1 MPFTAYNVDEDTLAY
16 DDLLA
21 RGFRSVPVT
30 VIGLRSRSGE
40 ASEDA
45 KAEDRTITGY
55 DPEALAA
62 AVAEWR
68 ARTAGPSQS

>member
-1 MPFTAYNVDEDTLAY
+1 VPFTAHNVDEDAGAY

-30 VIGLRSRSGE
+30 VFDLSSRSGVE
-40 ASEDA
+40 SRDA

-68 ARTAGPSQS
+68 ARTPDPSQS